1 MLESPVS
8 FRCQPS
14 PEATR
19 AWRMSGGWDQAWTV
33 SKTYSDGLKQLL
45 TDLIQ
50 KHDLDNKSNALAVD
64 LLP

>member
-1 MLESPVS
+1 
-8 FRCQPS
+8 
-14 PEATR
+14 
-19 AWRMSGGWDQAWTV
+19 MSGGWDQAWTV